1 MQRELQG
8 HYAKVSTVGES
19 VLAFVPAPLPPD
31 PSIDW
36 TPELRSKFDKAL
48 LALGRLDSVSRLL
61 PDTSLFLYMYVRK
74 EAVLSSMI
82 EGTQSSLSDLC
93 CSSLIR
99 SREFL

>member
-36 TPELRSKFDKAL
+36 TPVLGCRHTLEFPVAKLADYDENLDELPASDKPNSAMIC
-48 LALGRLDSVSRLL
+48 GSVDRGK
-61 PDTSLFLYMYVRK
+61 YKR
-74 EAVLSSMI
+74 
-82 EGTQSSLSDLC
+82 C
-93 CSSLIR
+93 N
-99 SREFL
+99 EFRNFHN